1 VIVPDTSDANMGLQK
16 NSMKNSLKH
25 KVIRAGYAGSTSL
38 RSPLGWRLTIII
50 EQVKSED
57 SSATTVITDWW
68 GVIPT
73 RTLYSPYLSI

>member
-1 VIVPDTSDANMGLQK
+1 MS
-16 NSMKNSLKH
+16 SLKH
-25 KVIRAGYAGSTSL
+25 SVIRAGYAGSTSL

-57 SSATTVITDWW
+57 FSADIVITDWW

-73 RTLYSPYLSI
+73 RNYSNALRIISDGLRAF